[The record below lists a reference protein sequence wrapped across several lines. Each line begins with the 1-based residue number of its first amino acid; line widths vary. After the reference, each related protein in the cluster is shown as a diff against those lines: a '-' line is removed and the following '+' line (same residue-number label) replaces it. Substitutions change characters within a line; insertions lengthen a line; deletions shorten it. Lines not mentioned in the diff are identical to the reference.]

1 MSFWAGI
8 VKGVE
13 ANDAER
19 KDEADRTERQE
30 IRAEDVAWREKMHQ
44 VAEARELR
52 QEERHSEI
60 QETARK
66 QWELTYERDADQ
78 FAARMGIDRERLE
91 YQKDSDAFNRM
102 KDLVANYPSLVG
114 GVNGVKTSGGGGINS
129 DEAPSP
135 EEIREQTLLF
145 IDGIGGKDNIENL
158 TEPNREIVEA
168 VLANPAASVGIMA
181 LATSQRLK
189 GNNFDLTKL
198 SEYINYA
205 GVMEGTGD
213 KEARD
218 AFIVKFQKSQQLG
231 TPLEAQEILEGVSAL
246 SSYTPSKVI
255 WSVGKIDK
263 PNQMDAKEAG
273 AINREIARVG
283 VSLLSMEIN
292 RLAELA
298 ADTNIGADEK
308 AAIEAEREKL
318 NLMKQDYNNADYR
331 DTAMFNIKQ
340 MFGPQIKEELGGLG
354 FIDPKVLERFI
365 PTPQGTPDPQGTTET
380 QEATVPPTPEQV
392 VSIVPEGEDFIK
404 NTNED
409 GEVVVTF
416 RSDMTVAELNKQIA
430 NLMKQDPSITRVV
443 VPGQNRVFESNGAV
457 PDVNVDANEPAQTQ
471 GETTTTNDTGPQSEL
486 HNNVSTLLNGLSDP
500 ATDNGM
506 IGRSL
511 ENLVEQHGEEV
522 IDAIIKDI
530 KGSDV
535 TLDDLGIQ

>member
-8 VKGVE
+8 VKGME

-19 KDEADRTERQE
+19 KDEDDRAERKE
-30 IRAEDVAWREKMHQ
+30 IRAEDVAWREKMHKA
-44 VAEARELR
+44 AEARELR
-52 QEERHSEI
+52 QEERDA
-60 QETARK
+60 QTRALETAWREK
-66 QWELTYERDADQ
+66 KFDQDADHFLQ
-78 FAARMGIDRERLE
+78 TMGIQIERFDYE
-91 YQKDSDAFNRM
+91 KDQNEINRLQ
-102 KDLVANYPSLVG
+102 DLAEKYPSLVR
-114 GVNGVKTSGGGGINS
+114 GVNGVRTPGGGGGGINS
-129 DEAPSP
+129 DKEPTP
-135 EEIREQTLLF
+135 REIEEQTLLF
-145 IDGIGGKDNIENL
+145 IDGIGGRDNIENL

-231 TPLEAQEILEGVSAL
+231 TPLEAKEILDGVAAL

-255 WSVGKIDK
+255 WSVGQIDE
-263 PNQMDAKEAG
+263 NQKLDAKELNAT
-273 AINREIARVG
+273 NNEIARVA
-283 VSLLSMEIN
+283 VSLLSREIN
-292 RLAELA
+292 KLAELA
-298 ADTNIGADEK
+298 TNEGDEDKK
-308 AAIEAEREKL
+308 AAIEAERNKL
-318 NLMKQDYNNADYR
+318 MLMKDKYNTSDYK
-331 DTAMFNIKQ
+331 DTALFEMRQ
-340 MFGPQIKEELGGLG
+340 RYGPQIKEELIPLG
-354 FIDPKVLERFI
+354 FIDTEVLERLL
-365 PTPQGTPDPQGTTET
+365 PTAPEDTDTQGTTDT
-380 QEATVPPTPEQV
+380 PEAIVPPDPKQV

-416 RSDMTVAELNKQIA
+416 RSDMTVTELNRQIA

-443 VPGQNRVFESNGAV
+443 VPGQNKVFDSNGAV
-457 PDVNVDANEPAQTQ
+457 PDAQPQ
-471 GETTTTNDTGPQSEL
+471 GETTTNDTGPQSEL
-486 HNNVSTLLNGLSDP
+486 HNKVSTLLNGLSDP

>member
-1 MSFWAGI
+1 
-8 VKGVE
+8 
-13 ANDAER
+13 
-19 KDEADRTERQE
+19 
-30 IRAEDVAWREKMHQ
+30 
-44 VAEARELR
+44 
-52 QEERHSEI
+52 
-60 QETARK
+60 
-66 QWELTYERDADQ
+66 
-78 FAARMGIDRERLE
+78 
-91 YQKDSDAFNRM
+91 
-102 KDLVANYPSLVG
+102 
-114 GVNGVKTSGGGGINS
+114 
-129 DEAPSP
+129 
-135 EEIREQTLLF
+135 
-145 IDGIGGKDNIENL
+145 
-158 TEPNREIVEA
+158 
-168 VLANPAASVGIMA
+168 MA
-181 LATSQRLK
+181 LANSQRLK

-354 FIDPKVLERFI
+354 FIEPEVLERFI
-365 PTPQGTPDPQGTTET
+365 PTPQGTPDPQ
-380 QEATVPPTPEQV
+380 EATVPQGTTDTTTPEQV